1 MSNIVVNRCD
11 FDIGQYIGEG
21 QYRVDQVLGEG
32 AFGKVFKVKGSGRD
46 IYALKLLK
54 LWEIMPELRK
64 SLMERFIME
73 YETGQ
78 IKSNYLVR
86 TMANGL
92 ESGNPY
98 IVMEYCSRGNLI
110 QYMNRHSIDMV
121 QTAEDILYGLNDL
134 HKNGK
139 VHRDLKPEN
148 VLIKED
154 GTAALTDFGIAG
166 DRNKRMTERSF
177 LGRPQQIF
185 GTYAYMPPEQVNR
198 KRGDATVLP
207 TTDIFSF
214 GVVIYQLL
222 TGKLPYGEL
231 GDHNEL
237 IDYQQRAKNGKWDR
251 KRLRGVADE
260 RLWGTVIDGCL
271 VPDFKQRLQSASEVL
286 RLMPQSRKKVAVREN
301 QPSPPPL
308 PTPPLVKKGQALNG
322 LRLRIMQGD
331 EFGKVYDLSQ
341 LVKDK
346 TSIITVGRDEQ
357 NRISILEQGQQPYI
371 SRKHCTIETDI
382 SRKRWFIRDGQ
393 WCVEAGKTK
402 GYWRESVNGT
412 YVDSTPV
419 TMAGMELQMGN
430 IITIGY
436 TTLRVEEASD

>member
-11 FDIGQYIGEG
+11 FDIGQYIGGG
-21 QYRVDQVLGEG
+21 QYRVDRILGEG
-32 AFGKVFKVKGSGRD
+32 AFGKVFKVNESGRD
-46 IYALKLLK
+46 VFALKLLK

-64 SLMERFIME
+64 PLMERFTME

-86 TMANGL
+86 AMTHGL
-92 ESGNPY
+92 ECGNPF
-98 IVMEYCSRGNLI
+98 IVMEYCSKGNLI
-110 QYMNRHSIDMV
+110 QYMNRHSLDMV
-121 QTAEDILYGLNDL
+121 QTAKDILNGLNDL

-177 LGRPQQIF
+177 LGRPQHIF

-214 GVVIYQLL
+214 GVVMFQLL
-222 TGKLPYGEL
+222 TGKLPFGEL
-231 GDHNEL
+231 SDQDEL
-237 IDYQQRAKNGKWDR
+237 IMYQRRGKEGKWNR
-251 KRLRGVADE
+251 KLLSGLADE
-260 RLWGTVIDGCL
+260 RLWESVIDGCL
-271 VPDFKQRLQSASEVL
+271 VPDFKHRLQSASEVL
-286 RLMPQSRKKVAVREN
+286 KLMPQNRKKAVRDH
-301 QPSPPPL
+301 SPVAPLSPAKKVRPP
-308 PTPPLVKKGQALNG
+308 VAG

-341 LVKDK
+341 LIKDK
-346 TSIITVGRDEQ
+346 STIVTIGRDEE
-357 NRISILEQGQQPYI
+357 NRICIAEKEHPYI
-371 SRKHCTIETDI
+371 SRKHCTIETDT
-382 SRKRWFIRDGQ
+382 SQTRWFIRDGQ
-393 WCVEAGKTK
+393 WHIEAGGKK

-412 YVDSTPV
+412 YVDSTQV
-419 TMAGMELQMGN
+419 TMSGMELQTGN
-430 IITIGY
+430 IITLGY
-436 TTLRVEEASD
+436 TTLRVEDSSNSLSN